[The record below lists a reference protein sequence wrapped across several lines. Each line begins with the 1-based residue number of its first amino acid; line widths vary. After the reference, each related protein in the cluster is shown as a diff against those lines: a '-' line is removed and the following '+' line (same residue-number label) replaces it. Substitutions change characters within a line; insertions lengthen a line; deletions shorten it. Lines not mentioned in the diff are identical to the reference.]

1 MTPPGAGK
9 EGESSPFESPSGID
23 SGQSDGAAQCTT
35 TPSDQNLGQ
44 ASPRT
49 TDSNFDRLCV
59 LIQGLP
65 QELFDKIQE
74 TVYELAFCP
83 GFAFPHRQTNQG
95 TYEWNGILYNT
106 TRPQL
111 LSISKAVLAKYSTK
125 IFSEN
130 LFVVGSG
137 MTQHTLCFLGI
148 GWRHP
153 LPIRRAYASFRYRDL
168 GEDWAKLLPICEAI
182 PTEEDW
188 VNLPYL
194 KQKRHLESFDT
205 RNDRSHR
212 AAETKLIGLWS
223 AKYWR
228 LRQLPLDELTL
239 DFTEC
244 YGGYNTF
251 LGIFAAQ
258 ILRLRALSAPPG
270 LRVIAPYDSQRL
282 HIQGLLTGVWA

>member
-1 MTPPGAGK
+1 MDSAVAGN
-9 EGESSPFESPSGID
+9 EGQGSPFESPSGID
-23 SGQSDGAAQCTT
+23 SGQSDGAAQCTA

-44 ASPRT
+44 ASPQT
-49 TDSNFDRLCV
+49 TDSGFDRLCELV
-59 LIQGLP
+59 QGLP

-95 TYEWNGILYNT
+95 TYEWNGTLYNT

-111 LSISKAVLAKYSTK
+111 LSISKAVREKYSTK

-130 LFVVGSG
+130 LFVVGPG
-137 MTQHTLCFLGI
+137 MTQHTLWFLGI

-153 LPIRRAYASFRYRDL
+153 LPIRRVYASFSYRDL
-168 GEDWAKLLPICEAI
+168 GKDWAELLPICGAI
-182 PTEEDW
+182 PSEEDW
-188 VNLPYL
+188 ANSPYL

-205 RNDRSHR
+205 KRDTSYIP
-212 AAETKLIGLWS
+212 AKSKLIGLWT

-228 LRQLPLDELTL
+228 LSQLPLEELTL

-244 YGGYNTF
+244 YGGYNRW
-251 LGIFAAQ
+251 LGIYAAE
-258 ILRLRALSAPPG
+258 IIHARVSKALPG
-270 LRVIAPYDSQRL
+270 LRVIGPSDEQRL
-282 HIQGLLTGVWA
+282 HIHGLLSGV